1 METLLGVVTPA
12 KVVKSSFKKGPTT
25 WRETSSFQIKRY
37 PSIHSLKLIW
47 LLTNRWNKSIWNS
60 FSQAQVEKIMI
71 HKNHPIIRII
81 HISWPNSF
89 RYLRMRVLSQVLKN
103 KLRKHH
109 KTIFWSR
116 KFSCPCL
123 RIKKS
128 IKKVTWHLQTNKF
141 KESCSCNNKLG
152 SKLRRRPIMIFTPS
166 RSQGQTLNRS
176 RFSPNSHRSNPNT
189 LLSMA
194 TAFLVRRTKS
204 HLQGEFLLKNLLY
217 LLLESKSM
225 TLS

>member
-1 METLLGVVTPA
+1 
-12 KVVKSSFKKGPTT
+12 
-25 WRETSSFQIKRY
+25 
-37 PSIHSLKLIW
+37 
-47 LLTNRWNKSIWNS
+47 
-60 FSQAQVEKIMI
+60 MI

-128 IKKVTWHLQTNKF
+128 IKKATWHLRTNKF

-176 RFSPNSHRSNPNT
+176 RFSPNSHKSNPNT

-204 HLQGEFLLKNLLY
+204 HLLGAFLLKNLLY